1 MLVLLTGKIE
11 RLKQKN
17 WNKNTTHSTNT
28 WVRRFE
34 SWYLQQPRQQA
45 KLEEI
50 PVQELDRVP
59 YTRVNKRIRLF
70 QKLQGNM
77 RLIPNMRLI
86 MRHKKLTTPPKLRCC
101 VYMTAYSA
109 GKNNQKALRVDL
121 MFTVG
126 PPKSVSCDA
135 ATNIGSCPDKN
146 S

>member
-1 MLVLLTGKIE
+1 MGIT
-11 RLKQKN
+11 
-17 WNKNTTHSTNT
+17 
-28 WVRRFE
+28 
-34 SWYLQQPRQQA
+34 SWPGGEWEKAY
-45 KLEEI
+45 I
-50 PVQELDRVP
+50 P

-86 MRHKKLTTPPKLRCC
+86 MRENLTMPPKPRRC

-109 GKNNQKALRVDL
+109 GKKNQKAHRVDL

-126 PPKSVSCDA
+126 SPKSVSCDA
-135 ATNIGSCPDKN
+135 TTNVGSCPDKN